1 MGNEKWAPEPILSL
15 LSVCGREFPYTTC
28 PSNDI
33 CMESAKINIVVLLFL
48 VDIARG
54 PSQIKQ
60 SEVRRVEINHSFKA
74 IVLHG
79 GIYIEVFH
87 L

>member
-1 MGNEKWAPEPILSL
+1 MRNGLQSLSFL
-15 LSVCGREFPYTTC
+15 FSLCVVENYHTPHV
-28 PSNDI
+28 PPNDI
-33 CMESAKINIVVLLFL
+33 CMESAKINIVVPLFL

-60 SEVRRVEINHSFKA
+60 SEVRRVEMNHSFKT

-79 GIYIEVFH
+79 GIYIEVSCM
-87 L
+87 